1 MYASTLKSVDSVVLS
16 TAELI
21 RPQRRMRPS
30 AAASQYLRNEK
41 GAWDATL
48 TPEMV
53 EPLDLLGSREYT
65 GIVFVG
71 PARSGKT
78 FGLILAGMC
87 YAVTCAPGDM
97 LITQMSQDTARD
109 FSRTDLDRAIRHSPE
124 LHARLSPRARDD
136 NTFDK
141 FWRSGIVLKLGW
153 PAVSQ
158 LSSKTMR
165 YAFLTDYDRPQN
177 RDDVDGEGPM
187 WDLAA
192 KRIETFM
199 SRGKCLAESSPGDDV
214 VDPKWQPQT
223 PHEAPPARGILSLYN
238 RGTRA
243 RLYWPCLHC
252 GEYFEAAPG
261 LGCFDLPPFEELEQ
275 RVQRED
281 LASLADQF
289 AKVLCRS
296 CGGLH
301 ELQHRS
307 EMKARVR
314 WVHEGQTINSDGVV
328 VGERRR
334 TQIASYWM
342 GGVAAAYQRWDSI
355 LLKYLQG
362 VATYV
367 RTKDES
373 PLRATTNTDQ
383 GMPYTPRAIAN
394 RRSSE
399 ELVKRAE
406 QWSRG
411 ELPRGVR
418 FLTGS
423 IDVQAHRFVVQIH
436 GWGPGLESWL
446 IDRFV
451 ISSSRRVEGD
461 RTAAL
466 DPASYLEDWR
476 LLVDEVIERSYS
488 VADDPRV
495 KVKPRL
501 VFCDSGGRDGVTI
514 RAYEFWRELRS
525 RGLGRRF
532 QLVKGVGQINAPRA
546 VMTWPD
552 SRGRSDRS
560 SGGRGDVPVWLLN
573 VNVMKDGVAGDLTR
587 DQPGPGFIH
596 IPSWVDPEYFVELTA
611 ETRTDKGWTKPHG
624 ARNEAFD
631 LHVYARA
638 ACIALKAEAIDWQN
652 PPEWAREPAAQGPTE
667 PVPPPVTPKPAPA
680 AAAAATPRAGGYLQR
695 RNNYLKG

>member
-1 MYASTLKSVDSVVLS
+1 MMQAPLKSVDAVVQA

-21 RPQRRMRPS
+21 RPPRRMRPS
-30 AAASQYLRNEK
+30 EAASQYLLNEK
-41 GAWDATL
+41 GRWDASL

-78 FGLILAGMC
+78 FGLILAGMT

-158 LSSKTMR
+158 LSSKTLR
-165 YAFLTDYDRPQN
+165 YVFLTDYDRPEN

-192 KRIETFM
+192 KRTETFM
-199 SRGKCLAESSPGDDV
+199 SRGKCLAESSPGEDV
-214 VDPKWQPQT
+214 LDAKWQPRT

-252 GEYFEAAPG
+252 GEYAEAAPG
-261 LGCFDLPPFEELEQ
+261 LGCFDLPPFAELEQ

-281 LASLADQF
+281 LAGLADQF

-301 ELQHRS
+301 ELHDRAA
-307 EMKARVR
+307 MKVRAR
-314 WVHEGQTINSDGVV
+314 WVHEGQSIDATGQVA
-328 VGERRR
+328 GERRR

-355 LLKYLQG
+355 VLRYLQG

-383 GMPYTPRAIAN
+383 AMPYTPRAIAN

-399 ELVKRAE
+399 ELVKRVE
-406 QWSRG
+406 QWVRG
-411 ELPRGVR
+411 LVPRGVR
-418 FLTGS
+418 FLTAS
-423 IDVQAHRFVVQIH
+423 VDVQAHRFVVQIH
-436 GWGPGLESWL
+436 GWGGGLESWL
-446 IDRFV
+446 IDRFT
-451 ISSSRRVEGD
+451 ISSSRRPEGD

-476 LLVDEVIERSYS
+476 LLIDEVIERSYAL
-488 VADDPRV
+488 ADEERTRL
-495 KVKPRL
+495 KPRL
-501 VFCDSGGRDGVTI
+501 VFCDSGGREGVTVK
-514 RAYEFWRELRS
+514 AYEFWRELRD

-532 QLVKGVGQINAPRA
+532 QLVKGVGQMAAARA

-552 SRGRSDRS
+552 SRGRGDRAG
-560 SGGRGDVPVWLLN
+560 GGRGDVPVWLLN
-573 VNVMKDGVAGDLTR
+573 VNVIKDGVAGDLAR
-587 DQPGPGFIH
+587 EVPGPGFVH
-596 IPSWVDPEYFVELTA
+596 IPAWIDADYFAEVTA
-611 ETRTDKGWTKPHG
+611 ETRTEKGWQRPVG
-624 ARNEAFD
+624 VRNEAFD

-638 ACIALKAEAIDWQN
+638 ACIALKAESIDWQH
-652 PPEWAREPAAQGPTE
+652 PPEWAREPQAQAPLE
-667 PVPPPVTPKPAPA
+667 TPAQHASSAPA
-680 AAAAATPRAGGYLQR
+680 QPSRKGGYLERQS
-695 RNNYLKG
+695 NYLRK

>member
-1 MYASTLKSVDSVVLS
+1 
-16 TAELI
+16 
-21 RPQRRMRPS
+21 MRPS
-30 AAASQYLRNEK
+30 EAASQYLRNEK
-41 GAWDATL
+41 GAWDSTL

-53 EPLDLLGSREYT
+53 EPLDLLGGREYT

-78 FGLILAGMC
+78 FGLILAGMT
-87 YAVTCAPGDM
+87 YAVTCAPGDI

-124 LHARLSPRARDD
+124 LLARLSPRARDD

-214 VDPKWQPQT
+214 LDAKWQPSS

-243 RLYWPCLHC
+243 RLFWPCLHC
-252 GEYFEAAPG
+252 GEYSQAEPG
-261 LGCFDLPPFEELEQ
+261 LGGFDLPPFEELEQ

-289 AKVLCRS
+289 AKVLCRA

-301 ELQHRS
+301 ELHDRPA
-307 EMKARVR
+307 MKTRAR
-314 WVHEGQTINSDGVV
+314 WVHEGQTIDRSGTVT
-328 VGERRR
+328 GERRR
-334 TQIASYWM
+334 AQIASYWM

-406 QWSRG
+406 QWPRG
-411 ELPRGVR
+411 FIPRGVR
-418 FLTGS
+418 FLTAAV
-423 IDVQAHRFVVQIH
+423 DVQSHRFVVQIH

-446 IDRFV
+446 VDRFV
-451 ISSSRRVEGD
+451 ITSSRRAEGD
-461 RTAAL
+461 RTAGL
-466 DPASYLEDWR
+466 DPASYLEDWQ
-476 LLVDEVIERSYS
+476 LLIDEVIERAYPLIYE
-488 VADDPRV
+488 PRAQL
-495 KVKPRL
+495 KPRL
-501 VFCDSGGRDGVTI
+501 VFCDSGGRDGVTMK
-514 RAYEFWRELRS
+514 AYEFWRDLRS

-532 QLVKGVGQINAPRA
+532 QLVKGVGQINAARA

-552 SRGRSDRS
+552 SRGRADRS
-560 SGGRGDVPVWLLN
+560 AGGRGDVPVWLLN
-573 VNVMKDGVAGDLTR
+573 VNVLKDGIAGDLSR
-587 DQPGPGFIH
+587 DVPGPGFVH
-596 IPSWVDPEYFVELTA
+596 IPSWVDAEYFAEVTA
-611 ETRTDKGWTKPHG
+611 ENRTDKGWTKPG
-624 ARNEAFD
+624 GTRNEAFD

-638 ACIALKAEAIDWQN
+638 ACIALKAEMIDWQS
-652 PPEWAREPAAQGPTE
+652 PPEWAREPEAQAPLETA
-667 PVPPPVTPKPAPA
+667 PVAAPA
-680 AAAAATPRAGGYLQR
+680 AKPAAPAAPARQGGYLER
-695 RNNYLKG
+695 RNNYLRK